1 MSSEPGSRPGT
12 LRSLGAALLN
22 ATLLLLALVLVLAI
36 VLVVQ
41 LRGLAQE
48 TRLADRPDIATLED
62 RVAQAQATAQEA
74 LATLDALE
82 ARRGASSAPPPAPGA
97 IRPAPT
103 ESDLPDDLQAVERA
117 LMSLAAELA
126 ALRIAPLDPDAL
138 ERDDDSLIRW
148 LVLVILRTIARDF
161 VEPGA

>member
-1 MSSEPGSRPGT
+1 MSSDPGPRPGT

-48 TRLADRPDIATLED
+48 TRPADGQEIAALED

-74 LATLDALE
+74 LATLESLE
-82 ARRGASSAPPPAPGA
+82 AQRSVLPPAPGA

-103 ESDLPDDLQAVERA
+103 ESDPPADLQAVERA
-117 LMSLAAELA
+117 LMSLAGELA